1 MKYTIKL
8 AISVVFAAV
17 LVSAHDA
24 YAVRPGKNKIRTVR
38 FIDYNIADGMWY
50 DQYDNYDRFVEWVK
64 GRNPDILTICEG
76 ATHWDAQ
83 KKEVSKEQAPRYLPD
98 SLSALAA
105 RWGHKY
111 AAVGPYQD
119 NYPVAVTSRYPIKV
133 VQRIGDGLSHGAIHV
148 KINGVNYV
156 VLHLWP
162 QRYSMGDATRSD
174 GNGDAFRVGEMERI
188 LDSTIRNPRFSK
200 EKHWVMTGDFNS
212 HSPLDKP
219 YHGKRNYDVH
229 NLVRSV
235 YPHDVIG
242 ELCPG
247 RFEPSMVSGKSRLD
261 YVYCTEDVFK
271 AIEKAETVRDAFT
284 DVASDHRPIMVEFK
298 KTAKNK

>member
-38 FIDYNIADGMWY
+38 LIDYNIADGMWY

-133 VQRIGDGLSHGAIHV
+133 VQRIGDGLS
-148 KINGVNYV
+148 
-156 VLHLWP
+156 
-162 QRYSMGDATRSD
+162 
-174 GNGDAFRVGEMERI
+174 
-188 LDSTIRNPRFSK
+188 
-200 EKHWVMTGDFNS
+200 
-212 HSPLDKP
+212 
-219 YHGKRNYDVH
+219 
-229 NLVRSV
+229 
-235 YPHDVIG
+235 
-242 ELCPG
+242 
-247 RFEPSMVSGKSRLD
+247 
-261 YVYCTEDVFK
+261 
-271 AIEKAETVRDAFT
+271 
-284 DVASDHRPIMVEFK
+284 
-298 KTAKNK
+298 